1 MVGNFVLE
9 IGTEEIPARF
19 LAPALEELAAKGEAL
34 LAEYRL
40 ERGVLS
46 VYGTPRRLALYV
58 RDLAISQTSL
68 VREVKGP
75 PQKAAFDLNGVPTRA
90 AIGFARS
97 QGVAVDELVA
107 RLVGKVE
114 YVFAVREE
122 AGRPASEVLAELCPR
137 LIAALSFPKPMRWGD
152 QDFKFIRPI
161 RWLLCLQASRVI
173 EFELAGVRSGRHTWG
188 HRFLGAGRLTVPEAD
203 AYFELLDDNYVLVDP
218 VRRRE
223 LVWDQVRAAAATAGG
238 VVDEDSELLAE
249 VADLLEYPTAFC
261 GRFPERYLSL
271 PEPALV
277 TPMREHQR
285 YFPVRDRAAGQLR
298 PLFVGVHNGTP
309 EHLDLIRSGNEKV
322 LRARLADAEFFFLE
336 DLAVPLAEKGEKL
349 EKVVF
354 QEDLG
359 TMHEKVERLVIL
371 AGFLAGKLG
380 LSEGERHQALRAAVL
395 CKNDLVTAMVY
406 EFPEL
411 QGIMGRE
418 YALRA
423 GEDPLVAEAIWE
435 QYLPHP
441 GGDARPQTG
450 PGLVLALADR
460 ADNLVGA
467 FGRGVQPTG
476 SQDPYALRRQA
487 LGICH
492 LLLEAPAYLDL
503 DDFFREAYA
512 AYGGRLTITADEVV
526 SGLRE
531 FFGQRLRGLLR
542 DRGLT
547 YDLVEAVLA
556 SGHTDVRDAWERGA
570 ALAAFRNHPAFPDI
584 CTAFTRAH
592 NLARKAADMQVE
604 PKLFE
609 DSVEGELHRAY
620 LYARERVE
628 SEIAQRRYDTVLAV
642 LAELREPVDH
652 FFDGVLVMAED
663 SAVRENRLA
672 LLRLTAEL
680 FKRVADLSK
689 VSGER

>member
-19 LAPALEELAAKGEAL
+19 LAPALEELAAKGDAL

-40 ERGVLS
+40 EHGVLS
-46 VYGTPRRLALYV
+46 VYGTPRRLTLYV
-58 RDLAISQTSL
+58 RDLAVNQAPL
-68 VREVKGP
+68 VQEIKGP
-75 PQKAAFDLNGVPTRA
+75 PQKAAFDLDGMPTKA

-173 EFELAGVRSGRHTWG
+173 EFELAEVRSGRHTWG
-188 HRFLGAGRLTVPEAD
+188 HRFLGAGQLTVPEAD
-203 AYFELLDDNYVLVDP
+203 AYFELLEDNYVLVDP
-218 VRRRE
+218 ARRRE

-261 GRFPERYLSL
+261 GRFPKSYLSL

-285 YFPVRDRAAGQLR
+285 YFPVRDRASRLR
-298 PLFVGVHNGTP
+298 PLFIGVHNGTP

-336 DLAVPLAEKGEKL
+336 DLAVPLAEKGEELK
-349 EKVVF
+349 KVVF

-380 LSEGERHQALRAAVL
+380 LSESERHQALRAAVL

-423 GEDPLVAEAIWE
+423 GEDSVVAEAIRE

-441 GGDARPQTG
+441 GGDVRPQTG

-492 LLLEAPAYLDL
+492 LLLDAPAYLDL
-503 DDFFREAYA
+503 DNFFREAHA
-512 AYGGRLTITADEVV
+512 AYGGRLTVAADEVV

-531 FFGQRLRGLLR
+531 FFGQRLRGILR
-542 DRGLT
+542 DRGLAH
-547 YDLVEAVLA
+547 DLVEAVLA
-556 SGHTDVRDAWERGA
+556 SGYADARDAWERGL
-570 ALAAFRNHPAFPDI
+570 ALAAFRNHPTFPDI

-592 NLARKAADMQVE
+592 NLARNAAGIQVE
-604 PKLFE
+604 PRLFE
-609 DSVEGELHRAY
+609 DPVEGELHRAC

-628 SEIAQRRYDTVLAV
+628 SEIVKRRYDAVLAV

-689 VSGER
+689 VRGER